1 MDRAALLA
9 MVDAYL
15 DALAAQVPANL
26 PTSTGVRFT
35 ENGQQLTL
43 GQGHWGTVRGTDVGG
58 RRFVDP
64 VTGQVAHWGV
74 VTEMDNPVI
83 LGLRLRVAD
92 DLITEIETLVV
103 RHSCPIFRP
112 ETLVT
117 PRPVLDEV
125 VDPAHRSSRAGLVQA
140 ANLYLDGV
148 ERDDADL
155 IPVADDCVRV
165 ENGVQTTC
173 NPGSERPH
181 GRLGVAE
188 QVRLG
193 YTGHIEAARSRRFP
207 VVDEERGLVLCHFLF
222 DHAGNV
228 ETVGG
233 RVPFGYPNS
242 MMLAEVFKVR
252 AGRIE
257 AIEALLDVFPYGMRS
272 GWE

>member
-1 MDRAALLA
+1 MDRAGLLA
-9 MVDAYL
+9 MVDVYL
-15 DALAAQVPANL
+15 DALAAQVPTNL
-26 PTSTGVRFT
+26 PASAAVRFT
-35 ENGQQLTL
+35 ENGQQLSL
-43 GQGHWGTVRGTDVGG
+43 GKGLWGTVRGTDVGG
-58 RRFVDP
+58 RRFADP
-64 VTGQVAHWGV
+64 VTGQVVHWGV

-83 LGLRLRVAD
+83 LGLRLRLAD
-92 DLITEIETLVV
+92 ALLTEVETLVV

-112 ETLVT
+112 ETLVA
-117 PRPVLDEV
+117 PRSVYDEA
-125 VDPAHRSSRAGLVQA
+125 VDPAQRSSRAELVRA

-148 ERDDADL
+148 ERGDADL
-155 IPVADDCVRV
+155 IPVTDDCVRI

-173 NPGSERPH
+173 NPTSERPH

-207 VVDEERGLVLCHFLF
+207 LVDEERGLVLCHFFF

-242 MMLAEVFKVR
+242 MMVAEVFKVCG
-252 AGRIE
+252 GRIE
-257 AIEALLDVFPYGMRS
+257 TIEALLDVFPYGMRS